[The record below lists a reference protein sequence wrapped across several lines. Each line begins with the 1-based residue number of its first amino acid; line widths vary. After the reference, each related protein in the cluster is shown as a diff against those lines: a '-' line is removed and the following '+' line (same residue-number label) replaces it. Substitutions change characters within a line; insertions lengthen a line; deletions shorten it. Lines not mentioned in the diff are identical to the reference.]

1 MADNY
6 KKWFV
11 TQMYAQ
17 AEQAAALAKNHIT
30 FKRMVASQDVID
42 ESDLPGLTNS
52 SIQTINAK
60 QTTLISSQE
69 AKGNSV
75 TIVAVFNNS
84 EVATDYLMNT
94 LLLVAEYNG
103 TEFLAAATV
112 ANTAWHMPAN
122 SETEKSEITFKAQLA
137 VSNTSVV
144 DMTLD
149 PNAYATN
156 ESLNKMRDQLA
167 GIIDE
172 NKSLIGKLQQADT
185 QNVKVSGNQNVSG
198 TKTFLSKI
206 IGSLSG
212 NADTASKLLK
222 PFNLN
227 GKSVDGSQDVQVNAA
242 NDDQL
247 VHQSGAESI
256 GGTKTFTAGP
266 VVKQEVPGLW
276 FGTTGSPDGNQQLI
290 RLGSTGTMGTNV
302 GYFGTNQLA
311 FFGGGEGAG
320 AIQKDIY
327 TDGKAKGDLSFL
339 DATTESAALVGDG
352 SVYIITHANNYQNGT
367 YSGHSVI
374 EITSG
379 GDIIIN
385 GKSYDADLVHKSG
398 NETVGGDKNFT
409 GTMSGT
415 TKINQIVTAL
425 SGNSVVSMRPDIQA
439 YEYSAKGLTFRF
451 IKIGATAFV
460 NISGNVSEDITSEE
474 ILMSFGSASNAKA
487 YASPYWAG
495 GETTGYKGSAIS
507 LGQTGSL
514 SIWDDGSIR
523 ISYRGPKVSKGAWL
537 DGSITYISNSPL
549 PGSMIANNS

>member
-17 AEQAAALAKNHIT
+17 AEQAAALANNHIT

-52 SIQTINAK
+52 SIQIINAK

-84 EVATDYLMNT
+84 EVVTDYLMNT

-112 ANTAWHMPAN
+112 ANTPWHMPAN

-137 VSNTSVV
+137 VSNSSVV

-167 GIIDE
+167 GLINE
-172 NKSLIGKLQQADT
+172 NKALIGQLQQADT

-206 IGSLSG
+206 IGALSG

-339 DATTESAALVGDG
+339 DATMESAALVGDG

-379 GDIIIN
+379 GDIKIN
-385 GKSYDADLVHKSG
+385 GKSFDADLVHKSG
-398 NETVGGDKNFT
+398 NEIVGGDKNFT

-460 NISGNVSEDITSEE
+460 NISGNVSQDITSEE
-474 ILMSFGSASNAKA
+474 TLITLGDGSNAKA
-487 YASPYWAG
+487 YAQPYWAG

-507 LGQTGSL
+507 LGQTGNL
-514 SIWDDGSIR
+514 SIWDDGSVH
-523 ISYRGPKVSKGAWL
+523 ISYRGPKVAKGAWL
-537 DGSITYISNSPL
+537 DGSITYLSNSAL
-549 PGSMIANNS
+549 PSNMIANNS